1 MGINKHDWFNSIFL
15 GKKTSHNHINA
26 LLAST
31 LRYHKITIDRPEQQA
46 KPINNGRVDV
56 TTKRPIKVLIG
67 TAIIVEIKP
76 VIAAAIPAIWPTGSM
91 ARALMFPKRKPIK
104 KNCKPN
110 EPRR

>member
-56 TTKRPIKVLIG
+56 
-67 TAIIVEIKP
+67 
-76 VIAAAIPAIWPTGSM
+76 
-91 ARALMFPKRKPIK
+91 
-104 KNCKPN
+104 
-110 EPRR
+110 